1 MHQSAKPVRKC
12 VGCGLNLRD
21 KCGVY
26 ANPHEMWHTHKVC
39 PGFGNEKMLAEY
51 QVAQAAKKSDARKD
65 KRRQVTATRRA
76 EPHHNGD
83 QHVLMTVRK

>member
-1 MHQSAKPVRKC
+1 MHHNAKPVRKC

-21 KCGVY
+21 KCGVF
-26 ANPHEMWHTHKVC
+26 ADPHAMWHGRRVC

-51 QVAQAAKKSDARKD
+51 EASRAAQPADARKE
-65 KRRQVTATRRA
+65 KRRQTAEARRA
-76 EPHHNGD
+76 ERHHNGD